1 MTDLGE
7 FLRACRARV
16 SAEQVGLPTSGHRRV
31 PGLRRE
37 ELASLA
43 GVSVDYV
50 VRLEQGRVKSASP
63 AILTAL
69 ARALGLRP
77 DEEEYLLRCAAEA
90 GISGGTKSAAT
101 RKQQVPQATRVLL
114 DSMVNVPAL
123 VLGRRMDILAWNS
136 LSAALFT
143 DYSQLPAKQR
153 NHIWLTF
160 LAPEVRGLYENWEKV
175 AQECVAYLRMDAGRY
190 PNDPELARLV
200 GELSMKDPDFRRW
213 WSDHRVRAQRPGRK
227 EFVHAVAGELSLD
240 FQVLDLRSATDQSLL
255 VYTAEPNSASEQALT
270 FLAGWAATETPTPAA
285 EATGSSRRPG
295 TAPPAGD
302 SKEQPGAQ
310 GTPPAN

>member
-1 MTDLGE
+1 MTELGAY
-7 FLRACRARV
+7 LRACRARL

-43 GVSVDYV
+43 GVSVDYI

-69 ARALGLRP
+69 ARALELRP

-90 GISGGTKSAAT
+90 GLSDQAKPAAP
-101 RKQQVPQATRVLL
+101 RNQQVSQATQVLL

-136 LSAALFT
+136 LGAALFT
-143 DYSQLPAKQR
+143 DYARLPAKRR

-160 LAPEVRGLYENWEKV
+160 LDPEVRGLYANWERV

-200 GELSMKDPDFRRW
+200 GELSVKDPDFRRW
-213 WSDHRVRAQRPGRK
+213 WSDHRVRAQRHGRK
-227 EFVHAVAGELSLD
+227 EFVHPIAGQLSLD
-240 FQVLDLRSATDQSLL
+240 FQVLDVRGSTDQSLL
-255 VYTAEPNSASEQALT
+255 VYTAEPHSPSAQALT
-270 FLAGWAATETPTPAA
+270 FLTGWAATELPAGATGAAA
-285 EATGSSRRPG
+285 ESEDEQSPRR
-295 TAPPAGD
+295 
-302 SKEQPGAQ
+302 
-310 GTPPAN
+310 